1 MVKRGLLTAAVLGT
15 LATSGA
21 GSLEELK
28 NLLNQKEVN
37 VGIALTG
44 DYIYTSDRSDKIGGL
59 SGYEDTF
66 GYNAYLELSKEAT
79 ENSPFGFKVSVSND
93 DWAPVVGV
101 EPLPDSSNR
110 LTVDEAYAEALL
122 GNLYLQAGRLLTN
135 IGGEA
140 PYTFQ
145 NINIQRGLVWN
156 GEPVFYNG
164 VRIGGEFQ
172 SVGFYLG
179 VNDRDTS
186 DGKMALEG
194 GISLNLPAQSSASF
208 NILLPDKNDENPTKV
223 YNLTFN
229 TAVAGLPVT
238 LYADYLSTPQP
249 GDDADSVGVAALT
262 ELSVN
267 EQISVGTRV
276 EYVHNDGDGDNYG
289 IGTGNYA
296 WTFTL
301 TPKYQFNKYL
311 YIRAEAS
318 YVKLGH
324 KYYQKSDNPNDLT
337 DNQFRLGAEVG
348 FVF

>member
-1 MVKRGLLTAAVLGT
+1 MVKKGALTLAVLGT
-15 LATSGA
+15 LGTASA

-28 NLLNQKEVN
+28 NLLSAEEVE

-44 DYIYTSDRSDKIGGL
+44 DYLYTADRSDRIGQI
-59 SGYEDTF
+59 SNYEDTF
-66 GYNAYLELSKEAT
+66 GYNLYLSLSKAAT
-79 ENSPFGFKVSVSND
+79 ERSPFGFKVAVSND

-101 EPLPDSSNR
+101 EPLPDTSNR
-110 LTVDEAYAEALL
+110 LSVDQAYAEALL
-122 GNLYLQAGRLLTN
+122 GNFYLQAGRLLTN

-145 NINIQRGLVWN
+145 NVNIQRGLVWF

-164 VRIGGEFQ
+164 VRVGGEFQ

-186 DGKMALEG
+186 DGKMAFEG
-194 GISLNLPAQSSASF
+194 GLSVNLPYQTSASLNLL
-208 NILLPDKNDENPTKV
+208 IPDKNDENPTRV

-229 TAVAGLPVT
+229 TAVGGLPIT
-238 LYADYLSTPQP
+238 LYADYLDTPQE
-249 GDDADSVGVAALT
+249 GDNAQSFGVALLTEVPATDRVSVGA
-262 ELSVN
+262 
-267 EQISVGTRV
+267 RV
-276 EYVHNDGDGDNYG
+276 EYAHNDGDGDNYG

-301 TPKYQFNKYL
+301 TPKYQLNKYL
-311 YIRAEAS
+311 YLRGEVS
-318 YVKLGH
+318 YTKLGN
-324 KYYQKSDNPNDLT
+324 KYYQKSEDPNDLT
-337 DNQFRLGAEVG
+337 DKQFRLGAEVG